1 MALSSASA
9 SGLPAV
15 SSRRFGVKG
24 GKSSKNS
31 GVPIGKFSDK
41 GEVPP
46 HCCDTAAQGGKEQV
60 GTPFQARNTVLIN
73 LPKAHA
79 PPALT
84 QHGSGPAGYVLDQF
98 SQLAMNDDHLYRD
111 PDYPWEAYLQ
121 SS

>member
-46 HCCDTAAQGGKEQV
+46 MAVTQRRRVERSKS
-60 GTPFQARNTVLIN
+60 VLLSKREIR
-73 LPKAHA
+73 
-79 PPALT
+79 
-84 QHGSGPAGYVLDQF
+84 S
-98 SQLAMNDDHLYRD
+98 
-111 PDYPWEAYLQ
+111 
-121 SS
+121 